1 MPRFSVSPGQ
11 QFTTPEANALL
22 RMQREWQSSKRR
34 GVGDK
39 ILHQEDSQTI
49 AWCYNATGSN
59 LLHGQIVG
67 IDFDTNPIDPAYDGW
82 HEVMLVR
89 GETPTTATHSG
100 SFGVCL
106 EPIPSGEYGPVVIG
120 GACRCRLSVTS
131 ASDTYAE
138 VTNNSVSYLTTST
151 TGTAKILYKQTGTG
165 EKWGIVR
172 LGHSAASA
180 RTVTMWDIP
189 GTKETSV
196 DGTVVSTD
204 SGYLYFSQRTG
215 PADIGVTHDPSE
227 ATPSTNGNFEVT
239 SSGLYEISLYWRVEP
254 DAAGTAGT
262 TTSHYVIP
270 TVRMFRKPL
279 AGAFGLIENGEMY
292 NFMSYPGAIDN
303 GGTNTTNSV
312 TLLANLTDG
321 DVLRIQVG
329 VASAPSTWECYITQA
344 LISFERLGDQ
354 IAAVAI
360 P

>member
-1 MPRFSVSPGQ
+1 MPRLSVSPGQ

-22 RMQREWQSSKRR
+22 RMQREWQGSRRR
-34 GVGDK
+34 GVGNP
-39 ILHQEDSQTI
+39 ILHQADSQTI
-49 AWCYNATGSN
+49 AWCYNATGYN

-172 LGHSAASA
+172 LGHGAATTPTIYTATTSSLSVTISTEEQHDITSLTSSSNFSLASGIITADADGVCDFWFSVNSVAVPFTRNNHTDLYFTLQTRTTSGDAWGTAMVTLRRQTSWPDVAVLSGGGVNNEYNEHGAASRSFVA
-180 RTVTMWDIP
+180 GRQFRIVSELES
-189 GTKETSV
+189 GT
-196 DGTVVSTD
+196 
-204 SGYLYFSQRTG
+204 L
-215 PADIGVTHDPSE
+215 P
-227 ATPSTNGNFEVT
+227 
-239 SSGLYEISLYWRVEP
+239 
-254 DAAGTAGT
+254 AGTGASQGKI
-262 TTSHYVIP
+262 VI
-270 TVRMFRKPL
+270 VKR
-279 AGAFGLIENGEMY
+279 
-292 NFMSYPGAIDN
+292 
-303 GGTNTTNSV
+303 
-312 TLLANLTDG
+312 
-321 DVLRIQVG
+321 
-329 VASAPSTWECYITQA
+329 
-344 LISFERLGDQ
+344 
-354 IAAVAI
+354 
-360 P
+360 